1 MGNQDNWTT
10 PKQIKI
16 EREGEPRGTRRG
28 NLKKGERKKGRK
40 ARLDEVLAA
49 KKDCERYRQYVH
61 DDEKRRIEHPEWYTP
76 EPEARLR
83 RYDPEYKKWFAKSR
97 EKLDKLIEKA
107 IKDGVMD
114 KETSEWYIV
123 ELYPF

>member
-1 MGNQDNWTT
+1 MGNLDKWTT

-28 NLKKGERKKGRK
+28 NRKKGERRKGRK
-40 ARLDEVLAA
+40 ARIDELLAA
-49 KKDCERYRQYVH
+49 KKDAERYRQYVH
-61 DDEKRRIEHPEWYTP
+61 DDEKRRVEHPEWYTP

-83 RYDPEYKKWFAKSR
+83 RYDPEYKKWFNKATT
-97 EKLDKLIEKA
+97 KLAELVDVA
-107 IKDGVMD
+107 VKDGVISAKD
-114 KETSEWYIV
+114 AEDWVV